1 MLLLPLPL
9 PAPQDVAETF
19 VTAPRSAATATAS
32 AIAVQTI
39 TSEELAKTGERSL
52 PRAIGKASGLFVQET
67 NLGGGAPIIQGLL
80 GNQILIVIDGVRL
93 NDATTRGGP
102 NQSLNSIDPAIVERV
117 EVIRAPTSVLYG
129 SDAVGGAIL
138 VWTKNRP
145 AGDRVEP
152 SADALRWMAGF
163 SADYQSTT
171 DGTRYSFD
179 VSGATERDGFLG
191 VGSVWDWEDLE
202 SADGTV
208 DNTGFHGQGY
218 FGSWEHLFGSHSRLR
233 LTASRTRDF
242 DVPRTDRLNTGFGQT
257 QPADAE
263 HEFQVQ
269 DRQRYQLTY
278 DDTESGFSDAMQVRV
293 SFRKYI
299 EERQIRA
306 TGSTS
311 RRLETDDVETVG
323 VGIDWRKK
331 VGGAQLF
338 TWGLDVD
345 FDDVDATRDNV
356 NINTGVST
364 PAAGS
369 FAPKS
374 EYLATGVFIQDEI
387 FAFEPFAVTAGLR
400 YSYFEFGFEN
410 NVAFPAPIGGPA
422 VGEDVDGDFD
432 ALTGSL
438 GIARD
443 IASGVRVTGTI
454 GQAYRAPNLADL
466 ARNATFA
473 AGNELPNSNL
483 DPEESLAEELALDVT
498 RTRWNA
504 SVSVFHN
511 DVTNQVGRRL
521 VSDPTPANPGSG
533 DEIYQRINSGD
544 AEYYGAAARYERVLG
559 GTDSPY
565 GLGVYVAYLEGTFK
579 DVLDPLTGL
588 KSSEEPAT
596 RVPPLN
602 GYVSLTY
609 EPVQPW
615 YYVNWADLS
624 LWWATEQGELSPFDK
639 TDPRIDP
646 NGTDGWGRLDFE
658 CGGPIGDVGSGAT
671 WTLGVLNILDE
682 SYRIHGTGFDA
693 PGRGLIAG
701 LRVSI

>member
-1 MLLLPLPL
+1 MLLLSLLL
-9 PAPQDVAETF
+9 PAPQDVGETF
-19 VTAPRSAATATAS
+19 VTAPRSVATATS
-32 AIAVQTI
+32 SGIAVVTI
-39 TSEELAKTGERSL
+39 TAEELAQTCERSL

-67 NLGGGAPIIQGLL
+67 NLGGGAPILQGLI

-102 NQSLNSIDPAIVERV
+102 NQSLNSIDPAVVERV

-145 AGDRVEP
+145 AGDRVAQ
-152 SADALRWMAGF
+152 SADALRWMAGL
-163 SADYQSTT
+163 STSYQSVT
-171 DGTRYSFD
+171 DGTRNSLD
-179 VSGATERDGFLG
+179 VSGATARDGFFA

-208 DNTGFHGQGY
+208 DNTGYHGQGY
-218 FGSWEHLFGSHSRLR
+218 FGSWEHLLGSKQRLR
-233 LTASRTRDF
+233 LTTSRTRDF

-269 DRQRYQLTY
+269 DRQRTQLTY
-278 DDTESGFSDAMQVRV
+278 DDTESGFSDAMQVRL

-299 EERQIRA
+299 EERQIRP
-306 TGSTS
+306 TSSTS
-311 RRLETDDVETVG
+311 RRLETDNVETVG
-323 VGIDWRKK
+323 IGVDWRKK
-331 VGGAQLF
+331 VGDAHLL
-338 TWGLDVD
+338 TWGLDAD
-345 FDDVDATRDNV
+345 FDDVDSSRDNV

-369 FAPKS
+369 FAPES
-374 EYLATGVFIQDEI
+374 EYFATGVFVQDEI

-400 YSYFEFGFEN
+400 YSYFDFGFEN

-422 VGEDVDGDFD
+422 VGEEVDGSFD

-438 GIARD
+438 GVARD

-473 AGNELPNSNL
+473 AGNELPNSDL

-498 RTRWNA
+498 RSVWNA
-504 SVSVFHN
+504 SVSVFHH
-511 DVTNQVGRRL
+511 DVSDQVGRRL

-533 DEIYQRINSGD
+533 DEIYQRVNSGD
-544 AEYYGAAARYERVLG
+544 AEYFGAALRYGRKLG
-559 GTDSPY
+559 SADSPY
-565 GLGVYVAYLEGTFK
+565 GLGFFVAYMEGEFK

-588 KSSEEPAT
+588 KLSEEPAT

-602 GYVSLTY
+602 GSVSLTF
-609 EPVQPW
+609 EPAQPW
-615 YYVNWADLS
+615 YHVNWADFS
-624 LWWATEQGELSPFDK
+624 LWWASEQDELSPFDK

-646 NGTDGWGRLDFE
+646 SGTDGWGRLDFE
-658 CGGPIGDVGSGAT
+658 CGGPIGDVTSGAT
-671 WTLGVLNILDE
+671 WTLGVLNLLDE

-693 PGRGLIAG
+693 PGRGLVAG
-701 LRVSI
+701 VRVSI